1 MLKIPLATLQ
11 DVLAVADD
19 ALFEQIVSELP
30 DILRSMR
37 ARTTL
42 DGHAGFSWPIHWRPA
57 GGPSTVTSHFADG
70 GTIKQQFDS

>member
-1 MLKIPLATLQ
+1 MSTIPLATLQ

-19 ALFEQIVSELP
+19 AHFEQIVSELP

-57 GGPSTVTSHFADG
+57 GGPSTVTSHFTDG
-70 GTIKQQFDS
+70 GMIKQQFDS